1 MFIASVRLSVCLKP
15 KFGRLKTKFDDDAEG
30 TRETKFCPTFYFS
43 ICLLRPSVRP
53 SVCLS
58 VCLKPK
64 FGCFETK
71 FDDDEAEGSYTEHGP
86 DSNGIFLF
94 NFLRNLQVCACVNV
108 DVTFRKTS
116 SSLVLAINSSGGE
129 SDCYPAEAASRPLHP
144 VVKLRV
150 SLLLACYRE
159 RINFVFFELF

>member
-1 MFIASVRLSVCLKP
+1 MQRGPEKLSSAP
-15 KFGRLKTKFDDDAEG
+15 RS
-30 TRETKFCPTFYFS
+30 TFLYVY
-43 ICLLRPSVRP
+43 CVRPSVR
-53 SVCLS
+53 LS

-71 FDDDEAEGSYTEHGP
+71 FDDDAAEGSYTEHGP

-108 DVTFRKTS
+108 DVTFRKIS